1 LRYAEGIGWGEM
13 KQELFAF
20 LDDHLREARENYN
33 RIIQDPGFIESE
45 LQKGALKARE
55 YTVPFMDRLRAAV
68 GIMPVGA
75 VVASQASKTKVKK
88 ELTPEEQAKAEAGKA
103 KALAIAKQREAEA
116 QAAIDKQVQSI
127 QNQWQAAGG
136 SAEALAQLCTQLED
150 EISQAKKKTR
160 KQLQQVLQAVRE
172 LA

>member
-1 LRYAEGIGWGEM
+1 M
-13 KQELFAF
+13 
-20 LDDHLREARENYN
+20 
-33 RIIQDPGFIESE
+33 
-45 LQKGALKARE
+45 
-55 YTVPFMDRLRAAV
+55 
-68 GIMPVGA
+68 
-75 VVASQASKTKVKK
+75 SKTKVKK

-116 QAAIDKQVQSI
+116 QAAIDERVQTI